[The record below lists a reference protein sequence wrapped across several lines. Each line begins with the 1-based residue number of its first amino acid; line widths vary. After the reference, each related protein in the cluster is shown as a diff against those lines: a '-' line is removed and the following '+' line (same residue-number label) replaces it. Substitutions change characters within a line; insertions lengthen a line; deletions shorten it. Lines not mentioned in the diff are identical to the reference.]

1 MKCGQLIEYKI
12 RYIFLKK
19 SCTEC
24 GGETIPRAFSE
35 KPKFSIS
42 LNQLNSLGIQ
52 FILIVCQVEDY
63 WNILKLS
70 GRSLAFTSYKG
81 FFKK

>member
-1 MKCGQLIEYKI
+1 MKCGQLIEYKM

-24 GGETIPRAFSE
+24 GGETIPRPFSE

-42 LNQLNSLGIQ
+42 LNQLT
-52 FILIVCQVEDY
+52 V
-63 WNILKLS
+63 
-70 GRSLAFTSYKG
+70 
-81 FFKK
+81 